1 MSIDWEKAES
11 SPKSKQK
18 VSGNELL
25 DLQENISKLEDQVFK
40 KEEEIQRLNEK
51 LATTESSF
59 KDIINKATFTEK
71 NLKAK
76 IATLQEKLEVAES
89 QIEKQGRR
97 LANILGEKGDF
108 NPESS
113 VKGTPSETYIKGFD
127 NLFDEVNTLRKEVDQ
142 LRLDHRNEFKINK
155 QEINQVNERLDN
167 LIEIFNETIPE
178 TNKEIERL
186 KEDLIIKD
194 QQIKITKENLDEAI
208 VSKDNIIEKLESDLQ
223 SKIQEIH
230 ELNNTIDAL
239 YTQISEFKSTP
250 KVIGKIVDVIK
261 EKGSI
266 TDGEL
271 EKILE
276 KGMKKNQ

>member
-18 VSGNELL
+18 VSGKELL

-40 KEEEIQRLNEK
+40 KEEEIQRLKEK

-97 LANILGEKGDF
+97 LTNILGGKGDF
-108 NPESS
+108 KPESS
-113 VKGTPSETYIKGFD
+113 VKGAQTETYIKGLD

-155 QEINQVNERLDN
+155 NEINQVNERLDN

-186 KEDLIIKD
+186 KEDLIVKD

-208 VSKDNIIEKLESDLQ
+208 VSKDNIIDKLESDLE

-250 KVIGKIVDVIK
+250 KLIGKIVDVIK